1 MEEYGKTTIPDM
13 AVPCAEAAPV
23 AGEVPA
29 CDHEPIPVCQKC
41 GAPLSAEQE
50 FCPRC
55 GQKITSPETVPN
67 TRKIRKKLPLIIGIV
82 AAALAMLVV
91 LLVVFSGK
99 NANYKVIDE
108 ELQGEWYIGHQLAAS
123 TCTFEDGRYLK
134 HTINIFGGES
144 DDFGSYKIID
154 GAILIND
161 DEKDDPTFTYTYNE
175 DSGRFRLYWKGTEA
189 FRK

>member
-23 AGEVPA
+23 AGGVPA
-29 CDHEPIPVCQKC
+29 CDHEPAQKC
-41 GAPLSAEQE
+41 GAPLSAGQE
-50 FCPRC
+50 FCPGC
-55 GQKITSPETVPN
+55 GRKITSPETASAAG
-67 TRKIRKKLPLIIGIV
+67 KIKKKRPLIIGI
-82 AAALAMLVV
+82 AAAVLAMLVV

-108 ELQGEWYIGHQLAAS
+108 ELQGEWYVSTSLAKA
-123 TCTFEDGRYLK
+123 TYTFENGHYLK
-134 HTINIFGGES
+134 HLVNIFGES

>member
-1 MEEYGKTTIPDM
+1 MEEYGKTNSPDA

-55 GQKITSPETVPN
+55 GRKITSPETASAAG
-67 TRKIRKKLPLIIGIV
+67 KIKKKRPLIIGI
-82 AAALAMLVV
+82 AAAVLAMLVV

-108 ELQGEWYIGHQLAAS
+108 ELQGEWYVSTSLAKA
-123 TCTFEDGRYLK
+123 TYTFENGHYLK
-134 HTINIFGGES
+134 HLVNIFGES
-144 DDFGSYKIID
+144 DDFGTYKIVD
-154 GAILIND
+154 GAILLD
-161 DEKDDPTFTYTYNE
+161 DHDKPTFTYTYNE
-175 DSGRFRLYWKGTEA
+175 DSGRFRLYYDSTEA
-189 FRK
+189 SRK